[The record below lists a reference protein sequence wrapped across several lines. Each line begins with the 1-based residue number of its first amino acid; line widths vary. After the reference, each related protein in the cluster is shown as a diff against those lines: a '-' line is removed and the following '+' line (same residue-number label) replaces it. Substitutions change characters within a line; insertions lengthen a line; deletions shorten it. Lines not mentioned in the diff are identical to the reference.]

1 MLGGGTSQA
10 DVRGHTVSAEAAL
23 LGPVEGVT
31 LEPIGRERARH
42 DRRAS
47 ERDDQTIS
55 FSALERSN
63 AGCRFILK
71 KVRGKWS
78 FSEDRKSCFSEDR
91 KGPKDTKGSFAQVFS
106 LSNVS

>member
-1 MLGGGTSQA
+1 VLGGGTSQA

-47 ERDDQTIS
+47 ATIKRFPFPLLRDPMPV
-55 FSALERSN
+55 
-63 AGCRFILK
+63 AG
-71 KVRGKWS
+71 S
-78 FSEDRKSCFSEDR
+78 Y
-91 KGPKDTKGSFAQVFS
+91 
-106 LSNVS
+106 